1 MSDVKAEP
9 VSFCLNGLSRYAFGD
24 RWRFGVECEVQDSSI
39 SCVRTVLAEDQ
50 HVAVSNRVICAEL
63 LWSPA

>member
-24 RWRFGVECEVQDSSI
+24 RWWFGVECEVQDSSI
-39 SCVRTVLAEDQ
+39 SCVRTVLAVVTCVKRDRSF
-50 HVAVSNRVICAEL
+50 ASLCI
-63 LWSPA
+63 